1 MNEKNLFTIANH
13 RISQVPLEIQ
23 FSRTL
28 PRNEGVY
35 MFSTS
40 YTLILLL
47 FNRLL
52 STVTILVT
60 ILIIVNIVTHTIDD

>member
-1 MNEKNLFTIANH
+1 
-13 RISQVPLEIQ
+13 
-23 FSRTL
+23 
-28 PRNEGVY
+28 

-60 ILIIVNIVTHTIDD
+60 ILIIVNIITHTIDN